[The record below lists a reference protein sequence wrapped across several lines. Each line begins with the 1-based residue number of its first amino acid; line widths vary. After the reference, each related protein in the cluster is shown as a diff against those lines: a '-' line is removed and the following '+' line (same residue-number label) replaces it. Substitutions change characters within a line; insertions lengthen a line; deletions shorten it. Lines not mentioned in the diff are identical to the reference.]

1 MQLCRIRENH
11 WMETL
16 NPESHK
22 LFVFSLLFISAWC
35 LWSHSTRP
43 FVFCY
48 FSAAFFTVPACINV
62 SRPPH
67 RLLIYE
73 SYPGLSLLSPVGGI
87 DVESITGRIASCPQI
102 SWILFW
108 QPVASSIPDLF
119 ETLEDN
125 KLKCC
130 MKFQVVSFSLAD
142 HFSYWGYVL
151 I

>member
-1 MQLCRIRENH
+1 M
-11 WMETL
+11 
-16 NPESHK
+16 
-22 LFVFSLLFISAWC
+22 FSLLLFSVWR

-108 QPVASSIPDLF
+108 QPVASSAPDF
-119 ETLEDN
+119 YETLEDN
-125 KLKCC
+125 ILKCC
-130 MKFQVVSFSLAD
+130 MTFFFHSVCWIIF
-142 HFSYWGYVL
+142 L
-151 I
+151 IEAMFRCSCKCTQPSSPHVIRLSGLLIWDK